1 MLASWLGSYR
11 ALQRNARLYLIS
23 NVPQAATAGALG
35 VLYTL
40 YLNALGYDTTFI
52 GLVAVVGTIGAGL
65 GILPAN
71 GLVER
76 LGWRATLIW
85 SDVIGGVAVTAQLLA
100 PVPPVIFVTTLGVG
114 ASVALVLVVNTPL
127 LAAFSSPAQ
136 RTALF
141 GLNNALAFLA
151 TVVGSLLGGVLPPFF
166 HRADVRSSALYHA
179 IAPVLVR
186 GADARAYEL
195 ALIVVGVIALP
206 SVVPVLLMREE
217 RQGTGNA
224 ENAEIRGE
232 RGEEELQRFTAE
244 GTEATEVRADGGGE
258 RGIADDSARSPARGV
273 RLGGRRHIG
282 ADASA
287 GPLRRWRNWR
297 AQIAPRLAELRAQAQ
312 GVIGRF
318 AVTQGLIGFG
328 AGMFFPYVNLYFVK
342 RLGMSTPAYG
352 ALSAVLSVSVAL
364 ASLAA
369 APLARRLGVLR
380 TAITAQ
386 VASLPFLV
394 AIGAIPALAVASVVY
409 LVRGSLMAVTN
420 PPIQTYLMDAVPER
434 QRVAASSA
442 YNVSFQVCWALGAG
456 LGGWL
461 ITLAG
466 YRAPFLAAAP
476 FYALSAFLLIMWFGR
491 HHRITDL
498 AEGEAA
504 QSTRRAAEIAEG

>member
-76 LGWRATLIW
+76 LGWRATLIL
-85 SDVIGGVAVTAQLLA
+85 SDVIGGAAVTAQLLA
-100 PVPPVIFVTTLGVG
+100 PVPPVILVTTLGVG

-127 LAAFSSPAQ
+127 LAAFSSSAQ

-151 TVVGSLLGGVLPPFF
+151 MVVGSLLGGVLPPFF
-166 HRADVRSSALYHA
+166 HRADVQSTALYHA
-179 IAPVLVR
+179 LAPVLVR
-186 GADARAYEL
+186 GSDARAYEL
-195 ALIVVGVIALP
+195 ALIVVGLIALP
-206 SVVPVLLMREE
+206 SIVPVLLMRE
-217 RQGTGNA
+217 GAA
-224 ENAEIRGE
+224 ESAED
-232 RGEEELQRFTAE
+232 AE
-244 GTEATEVRADGGGE
+244 GG
-258 RGIADDSARSPARGV
+258 RSPARVGGL
-273 RLGGRRHIG
+273 RGGTPLGAG
-282 ADASA
+282 SPA
-287 GPLRRWRNWR
+287 GPPSREWR
-297 AQIAPRLAELRAQAQ
+297 ARMAPRLAKLRARAL

-318 AVTQGLIGFG
+318 AVTQGLVGFG
-328 AGMFFPYVNLYFVK
+328 AGIFFPYVNLYFVK
-342 RLGMSTPAYG
+342 HLGMSTPAYG
-352 ALSAVLSVSVAL
+352 ALSAVLSVGVAL
-364 ASLAA
+364 ASLVA
-369 APLARRLGVLR
+369 APLARQLGVIR
-380 TAITAQ
+380 TAISAQ

-394 AIGAIPALAVASVVY
+394 AIGAIPVLAVASVVY
-409 LVRGSLMAVTN
+409 LIRGSLMAVTN
-420 PPIQTYLMDAVPER
+420 PPLQTYLMDAVSER
-434 QRVAASSA
+434 ERVTASSA

-476 FYALSAFLLIMWFGR
+476 FYALSAVLLFVWFGR
-491 HHRITDL
+491 
-498 AEGEAA
+498 
-504 QSTRRAAEIAEG
+504 SRRAASDAESAEDRGRRGAVAPAEPLDAPGGSASTTGSDPWGARHTS